1 MCNQRRAKKAADL
14 PSNLYVYDWK
24 FSTQD
29 LNVKFQS
36 ASRGLEDVGFR

>member
-1 MCNQRRAKKAADL
+1 MCNQRREKKDADL

-24 FSTQD
+24 CYTQD

-36 ASRGLEDVGFR
+36 ASQGLEDVGFR